1 MISKVNTITCVKLPL
16 YPFRLVLY
24 KFPLVELDT
33 SVPSTPLTAVGVES
47 SETLTLE
54 PLNQI
59 VQLTRG
65 IAPPPQP
72 VLALQDI
79 PDDNSC
85 LFNAIGFVLENQSLS
100 HARELRSS
108 NNSRKRTIASFL

>member
-1 MISKVNTITCVKLPL
+1 MRI
-16 YPFRLVLY
+16 VLY

-33 SVPSTPLTAVGVES
+33 SVPSTLLAAAGVES

-54 PLNQI
+54 PRDQI

-65 IAPPPQP
+65 IAPPPKP
-72 VLALQDI
+72 LMLLKEI

-100 HARELRSS
+100 RADELR
-108 NNSRKRTIASFL
+108 NSTKLAKF

>member
-1 MISKVNTITCVKLPL
+1 MIYIYIYIYIYYKHHYITIHLI
-16 YPFRLVLY
+16 LVLY

-33 SVPSTPLTAVGVES
+33 SVVTKPLAAAGIES

-54 PLNQI
+54 PRDQM

-65 IAPPPQP
+65 IAPPPKP
-72 VLALQDI
+72 ILALKEI

-100 HARELRSS
+100 KAYELRSS
-108 NNSRKRTIASFL
+108 TNRRNS